1 MKRLESISRSPIY
14 SHFGETVSGATTI
27 RAYAKSQSFIATNE
41 KKIDENQVCYY
52 PTFVSSR
59 WLAVRLET
67 IGNILIL
74 FAALFAVTA
83 RDVMDPGLVGLSLS
97 YALTV
102 TQSLS
107 YLVTMVSEVETNM
120 VGVERIKEY
129 QEITEEAPLEMPGQ
143 DPPKEWPEYGVVK
156 FQDYQTR
163 YRPGLELVLKGS
175 VCISLR
181 KLDLE
186 KLLCI
191 SFNFGN
197 ALLATLLFSQ
207 LNFTVVH
214 LLGPEFLLF

>member
-1 MKRLESISRSPIY
+1 M
-14 SHFGETVSGATTI
+14 
-27 RAYAKSQSFIATNE
+27 N
-41 KKIDENQVCYY
+41 
-52 PTFVSSR
+52 
-59 WLAVRLET
+59 
-67 IGNILIL
+67 
-74 FAALFAVTA
+74 FA
-83 RDVMDPGLVGLSLS
+83 GLSLS

-163 YRPGLELVLKGS
+163 YRPGLDLVLKGVHFS
-175 VCISLR
+175 GFSL
-181 KLDLE
+181 

-197 ALLATLLFSQ
+197 ALMRYPTQVLFYPHCCISHAQQSTFSVKTDILNLGLLF
-207 LNFTVVH
+207 FFDKW
-214 LLGPEFLLF
+214 LL